1 MTPTNMGS
9 FSGSYSYVSP
19 STSFTSPG
27 NQSGHVS
34 FDRVSSRDK
43 TILTFFQQKNNSLF
57 VIVMFIILMKRKLT

>member
-19 STSFTSPG
+19 SASFTSPG

-34 FDRVSSRDK
+34 FDRVSLARIIEPLHQK
-43 TILTFFQQKNNSLF
+43 TSLCAF
-57 VIVMFIILMKRKLT
+57 

>member
-43 TILTFFQQKNNSLF
+43 KILKFFQQKTTVSL
-57 VIVMFIILMKRKLT
+57 